1 MLKRLIDGKDTLESF
16 RLECK
21 SWECPLFVKRESGGG
36 GIFPY
41 RTISISSGVEKEK
54 KKREEIWV
62 QKSFCR
68 ETKIQKKLQITN

>member
-1 MLKRLIDGKDTLESF
+1 MQKRLIDGKDTLESF

-54 KKREEIWV
+54 KKEKKFGSKKV
-62 QKSFCR
+62 FVGKQKSR
-68 ETKIQKKLQITN
+68 RNYK